1 MARVPRVPLRG
12 PLDVAMPPT
21 HPASHHEMSPHR
33 AAARAGDLV
42 LGGMLAL
49 VLLVA
54 CIAWE
59 AMSGAA
65 VKVQGALSGEGE
77 VSSPVRAGD

>member
-1 MARVPRVPLRG
+1 
-12 PLDVAMPPT
+12 MPST
-21 HPASHHEMSPHR
+21 NPASRHETSPHR

-49 VLLVA
+49 VLLIA

-59 AMSGAA
+59 AMSGSA
-65 VKVQGALSGEGE
+65 VPKAEGALSGEAE
-77 VSSPVRAGD
+77 VNSPVRAAD

>member
-1 MARVPRVPLRG
+1 MPSVPLRAS
-12 PLDVAMPPT
+12 LEVAM
-21 HPASHHEMSPHR
+21 HPSKLTTRPETSSHR
-33 AAARAGDLV
+33 AARSGDLL
-42 LGGMLAL
+42 LGGLLAT

-65 VKVQGALSGEGE
+65 VPKVEGALSGDHE
-77 VSSPVRAGD
+77 VSSPVRAGN

>member
-1 MARVPRVPLRG
+1 MPLT
-12 PLDVAMPPT
+12 D
-21 HPASHHEMSPHR
+21 PAGRHETSPHR

-49 VLLVA
+49 VLLIA

-65 VKVQGALSGEGE
+65 VPKVEGALSGEAE